1 MDAVSEVAD
10 AMGALGVDN
19 GASQKFLPKDSPDS
33 EELADVALSGESE
46 VINPSEEVGG
56 EATSPSEDIKSQPE
70 DIKARVPKVRA
81 CHVDTFVLAEIS
93 YRWFGDN
100 YVLSAIFMCSREARA
115 GPLRLPNHSA
125 RAHGAAIRVKLR
137 KTLRVLRPL
146 RHPLHEC
153 LIQI

>member
-70 DIKARVPKVRA
+70 GIKARVPKVRA
-81 CHVDTFVLAEIS
+81 CHVDTLSLLRSHIDGLVIILCFLPFSSVLGKPKP
-93 YRWFGDN
+93 F
-100 YVLSAIFMCSREARA
+100 
-115 GPLRLPNHSA
+115 P
-125 RAHGAAIRVKLR
+125 
-137 KTLRVLRPL
+137 
-146 RHPLHEC
+146 
-153 LIQI
+153 